1 MFRIIHPNTVYAD
14 QHGEPCIISRATAT
28 EVYYRRRGRNCIA
41 SMDRFNQDF
50 EPLSREEAEII
61 KRDMEQTEHIAKL
74 RALRAVA
81 V

>member
-1 MFRIIHPNTVYAD
+1 MFRIIRPNTVYAD
-14 QHGEPCIISRATAT
+14 LHGEPCVINRATAT

-50 EPLSREEAEII
+50 ELLTREEAEII
-61 KRDMEQTEHIAKL
+61 KRDIEQAEHIAKL
-74 RALRAVA
+74 RAQRAVA